1 MPSIET
7 QTYEAYTVIDNLE
20 DTRILN
26 NMRQFTS
33 KYTGK
38 EVFIFFQYYK
48 STSNNKSTMTSYNS
62 KNLYYMDMYI
72 QQIID
77 SGDY

>member
-38 EVFIFFQYYK
+38 EVFIFFQY
-48 STSNNKSTMTSYNS
+48 
-62 KNLYYMDMYI
+62 
-72 QQIID
+72 
-77 SGDY
+77 

>member
-7 QTYEAYTVIDNLE
+7 QTECNYIVEDNLE
-20 DTRILN
+20 DTEVSNI
-26 NMRQFTS
+26 MRQFTS

-38 EVFIFFQYYK
+38 EIFIFLKYCK
-48 STSNNKSTMTSYNS
+48 STSNDKSTMTSYNS
-62 KNLYYMDMYI
+62 KNVYYMDMYI

>member
-7 QTYEAYTVIDNLE
+7 QTYNTYTVIDNLE
-20 DTRILN
+20 DTTILSN
-26 NMRQFTS
+26 IRQFTS

-38 EVFIFFQYYK
+38 EIFIFFQSCK

-62 KNLYYMDMYI
+62 KNLDYMDI
-72 QQIID
+72 FIKQIID